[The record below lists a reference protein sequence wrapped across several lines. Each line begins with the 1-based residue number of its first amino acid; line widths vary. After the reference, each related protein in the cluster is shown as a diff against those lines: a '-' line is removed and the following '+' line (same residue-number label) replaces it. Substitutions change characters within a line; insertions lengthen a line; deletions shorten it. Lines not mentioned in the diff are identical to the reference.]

1 MRITEDEI
9 HRISL
14 KILATWKEKKLV
26 EIGDGDHQNQLLTFM
41 QGTFIKDLQKED
53 ELNKDVENMLKK
65 YEAQINA
72 GMDRRKLFQMIKTQL
87 AKERKIV
94 L

>member
-1 MRITEDEI
+1 MKLSEAEISRICL
-9 HRISL
+9 RV
-14 KILATWKEKKLV
+14 LAVWKEKKLA
-26 EIGDGDHQNQLLTFM
+26 EILQPEGQLLAFM
-41 QGTFIKDLQKED
+41 QATIIKDFLAEE
-53 ELNKDVENMLKK
+53 ELNKDVEVMLKK
-65 YEAQINA
+65 YEAQISA

>member
-1 MRITEDEI
+1 MRFSEDEI
-9 HRISL
+9 NRVCHRV
-14 KILATWKEKKLV
+14 LAVWKEKKLA
-26 EIGDGDHQNQLLTFM
+26 EFIQSDGQILAFFHGL
-41 QGTFIKDLQKED
+41 IQKNMED
-53 ELNKDVENMLKK
+53 EENLNKDVEVMLKK

>member
-9 HRISL
+9 QRICHRV
-14 KILATWKEKKLV
+14 LAVWKEKKLAEFQQPDNAV
-26 EIGDGDHQNQLLTFM
+26 LTFLH
-41 QGTFIKDLQKED
+41 GTMLKNLQAED
-53 ELNKDVENMLKK
+53 ELNKDVEVMLIK
-65 YEAQINA
+65 YEAQISA

>member
-1 MRITEDEI
+1 MKLTEEEVHRITT
-9 HRISL
+9 RIL
-14 KILATWKEKKLV
+14 TVWKEKKLA
-26 EIGDGDHQNQLLTFM
+26 DMGDHEGQVQAFLQAAFM
-41 QGTFIKDLQKED
+41 KNLQEED
-53 ELNKDVENMLKK
+53 QLNKDVEVMLKK

-72 GMDRRKLFQMIKTQL
+72 GMDRRKLFQMIKMQL

>member
-1 MRITEDEI
+1 MKITEEEI
-9 HRISL
+9 QRICMRV
-14 KILATWKEKKLV
+14 LATWKEKKLA
-26 EIGDGDHQNQLLTFM
+26 ETLQSDGQILAFF
-41 QGTFIKDLQKED
+41 QGLIQKNMED
-53 ELNKDVENMLKK
+53 EDNLNKDVEVMLKK
-65 YEAQINA
+65 YEAQIDA